1 MNCKDFESTIHE
13 LVSRRLADKT
23 KQLDALEHA
32 GHCLWCAL
40 RLDEETKLTEKLH
53 AFASTLQG
61 QRAPARVEEELLRAF
76 REGNVGS
83 SAPLFGLGR
92 KRVWRGL
99 RLGLAFAA
107 AVAAVCVVVSLWPRL
122 HPGSS
127 ARPSRVGDNRPP
139 AASEA
144 TRGNL
149 APAPLT
155 GGTALTS
162 RKSGGARPPSQAGSL
177 EGVVLDESANEVAT
191 DFISLGTCDDSQCM
205 EEATLVRVRLPADAL
220 LAFGLGTD
228 NDYAPEGFV
237 QADVAL
243 ASGGVPFAIRFVN

>member
-1 MNCKDFESTIHE
+1 MNCKDFENTVHE
-13 LVSRRLADKT
+13 LVSRRWADKT

-40 RLDEETKLTEKLH
+40 RLDEETKLTEKLQ

-83 SAPLFGLGR
+83 SAPLFGFSR

-107 AVAAVCVVVSLWPRL
+107 TVAAIWVAVSLWPRL

-127 ARPSRVGDNRPP
+127 ALPSRVGTNQP
-139 AASEA
+139 S
-144 TRGNL
+144 
-149 APAPLT
+149 APLMV
-155 GGTALTS
+155 GPALTS
-162 RKSGGARPPSQAGSL
+162 PKSGGAQPIGQAGSL
-177 EGVVLDESANEVAT
+177 ERVALDESANEVAT

-205 EEATLVRVRLPADAL
+205 EEATLVRVRLPAEAL

-228 NDYAPEGFV
+228 NDDAPEGFV

-243 ASGGVPFAIRFVN
+243 AGGGVPFAIRFVN